1 MLDFLTQG
9 VVHYLIIMIVIGAV
23 AVLGIIVGKKIRAAK
38 DAGDNKKAISI
49 GVIALVVLLAAG
61 IGGGIAINNAMNV
74 DATQTASA
82 VSSVIL

>member
-1 MLDFLTQG
+1 MLEFLTQG

-23 AVLGIIVGKKIRAAK
+23 AVLGIIVGKKIRSAK